1 MWDTLYDIL
10 PLENVAFLNAL
21 QDDEDLYEHLI
32 GAKIPNVQ
40 YLPQEMQD

>member
-32 GAKIPNVQ
+32 GAKSQ
-40 YLPQEMQD
+40 MYSTCLKR